1 MSARLRD
8 QALHA
13 LEEDPDCTVMLA
25 SLGVCS
31 VGLNLVA
38 ANQVVLSDSWWAPAI
53 EDQAVDRVHRLGQT
67 KKCSVFRLVMEGSI
81 EERTLEIQA
90 EKRKLMMMAFQEKDS
105 KRSKTK
111 KSRLGDVE
119 KLLR

>member
-1 MSARLRD
+1 
-8 QALHA
+8 
-13 LEEDPDCTVMLA
+13 
-25 SLGVCS
+25 VCS

-38 ANQVVLSDSWWAPAI
+38 ANQVILSDSWWAPAI

-81 EERTLEIQA
+81 EERTLDIQA
-90 EKRKLMMMAFQEKDS
+90 EKRKLMMMAFKEKDS

-111 KSRLGDVE
+111 ASRLGDVE

>member
-13 LEEDPDCTVMLA
+13 LEDDPDCTVMLA

-38 ANQVVLSDSWWAPAI
+38 ANQVILSDSWWAPAI

-119 KLLR
+119 QLLR

>member
-1 MSARLRD
+1 MSVRLRD
-8 QALHA
+8 SALHA
-13 LEEDPDCTVMLA
+13 LEEDPDCTIMLA

-38 ANQVVLSDSWWAPAI
+38 ANQVILSDSWWAHAI
-53 EDQAVDRVHRLGQT
+53 EDQAVDRVHRLGKT
-67 KKCSVFRLVMEGSI
+67 KKTSVFRLVMEGSI
-81 EERTLEIQA
+81 EERTLDIQA

-111 KSRLGDVE
+111 SSRLGDVE

>member
-1 MSARLRD
+1 
-8 QALHA
+8 
-13 LEEDPDCTVMLA
+13 
-25 SLGVCS
+25 
-31 VGLNLVA
+31 
-38 ANQVVLSDSWWAPAI
+38 
-53 EDQAVDRVHRLGQT
+53 
-67 KKCSVFRLVMEGSI
+67 MEGSI

>member
-1 MSARLRD
+1 
-8 QALHA
+8 
-13 LEEDPDCTVMLA
+13 MLA

-38 ANQVVLSDSWWAPAI
+38 ANQVILSDSWWAPAI
-53 EDQAVDRVHRLGQT
+53 EDQAVDRVHRLGQ
-67 KKCSVFRLVMEGSI
+67 KKKTSVFRLVMEGSI
-81 EERTLEIQA
+81 EERTLDIQA

-105 KRSKTK
+105 KRGRNKT
-111 KSRLGDVE
+111 SILGDVE